1 LVSLDA
7 VKRFLLICFGLLV
20 AILAA
25 AIIFGGPGTPH
36 PMGSITDPFN
46 SVDFSDL
53 PPLAEFVAHDGTKLA
68 YRSYSST
75 VATPAKGSVVLIHG
89 SSATSSSMHPMA
101 KACSAAGY
109 STFALDM
116 SGHGASGRKGQ
127 IVYIGQLE
135 DDLADFVHAVSPPRP
150 VTLVGFSSGGGFAI
164 RFAGS
169 HQQNLFQSYLFLAPF
184 LSPDA
189 PTARPGSGGW
199 ASVGLPRIIALANLN
214 GFGIRAFNS
223 LPVLRFAVSE
233 KDKAIL
239 TSEYSYAL
247 TMNFAPQRDYL
258 TNLRSM
264 HQPFRL
270 LVGANDEVYYPDR
283 FAEVLK
289 QAGKDT
295 SVTMI
300 PGVDHIQLIL
310 SPVAFEKS
318 IEALRNLRSQ
328 Q

>member
-1 LVSLDA
+1 
-7 VKRFLLICFGLLV
+7 VKRFLLISFGLLV

-53 PPLAEFVAHDGTKLA
+53 PPLAEFAARDGTKLA

-109 STFALDM
+109 PTFALDM
-116 SGHGASGRKGQ
+116 RGHGASGRKGQ
-127 IVYIGQLE
+127 IAYIGQLE
-135 DDLADFVHAVSPPRP
+135 DDLTDFIHAVSPPP
-150 VTLVGFSSGGGFAI
+150 PATLAGFSSGGGFAI

-169 HQQNLFQSYLFLAPF
+169 KQQNLFQSYLFLAPF

-189 PTARPGSGGW
+189 PTTRPDSGGW
-199 ASVGLPRIIALANLN
+199 ASVGLPRIIAIATLN
-214 GFGIRAFNS
+214 GFGIRTFNS
-223 LPVLRFAVSE
+223 LPVLRFAMSE
-233 KDKAIL
+233 NAKAIL
-239 TSEYSYAL
+239 TPEYSYSL
-247 TMNFAPQRDYL
+247 TMNFSPQRDYL
-258 TNLRSM
+258 ANLRSM
-264 HQPFRL
+264 HQPFRV
-270 LVGANDEVYYPDR
+270 LVGASDEFYYPDR

-295 SVTMI
+295 PVTMI

-318 IEALRNLRSQ
+318 IEALRSLRSQ